1 MNTEI
6 KIEVVN
12 IDNLTN
18 YNNRVRV
25 EIYKAIQK
33 LTLELT
39 NSIKNDKLTGQV
51 LKVQT
56 GRLRNSIKNEITQSD
71 NEISGSV
78 KTNVKYAKAHEYGF
92 NGNVTVKEHLRT
104 IKQAFG
110 KSIEPKTINVKSFSR
125 NMKLP
130 ERSFMRSALKD
141 INSKVKQEIQAA
153 LNRAKQ

>member
-6 KIEVVN
+6 KIEVTNVE
-12 IDNLTN
+12 NLTG

-25 EIYKAIQK
+25 ELLKTIQK

-56 GRLRNSIKNEITQSD
+56 GRLRNSIQNDITQTENEIT
-71 NEISGSV
+71 GSV

-92 NGNVTVKEHLRT
+92 SGNVTVKEHLRT

-110 KSIEPKTINVKSFSR
+110 RSIEPKTINVKSFTK
-125 NMKLP
+125 NVKLP
-130 ERSFMRSALKD
+130 ERSFMRSALRD

-153 LNRAKQ
+153 LQRAKE